1 MMSHMVKI
9 SRIFGGLAA
18 ILCVGLTGC
27 YADPF
32 QNPGNWTM
40 NAAPRENVAT
50 QTADKTE
57 LFQGHGVG
65 QSNGVAAAAGV
76 DVALGGGT
84 ASGLQKPP
92 KDITFSSGSGN

>member
-1 MMSHMVKI
+1 MSHKLKI
-9 SRIFGGLAA
+9 PKIFAALAA

-27 YADPF
+27 YSDPF
-32 QNPGNWTM
+32 QNPGQWSM
-40 NAAPRENVAT
+40 NSAPRENLAT

-57 LFQGHGVG
+57 LFQGHGES

-92 KDITFSSGSGN
+92 KDITFSSGTGN